1 MPSPSY
7 HPAAT
12 AKATSIHQTAPP
24 RLPYHVTAPPPSRMR
39 ARVLYYNRARAR
51 VLFARAV

>member
-12 AKATSIHQTAPP
+12 AKAPSIHQTAPHGMP
-24 RLPYHVTAPPPSRMR
+24 TTPPPRR
-39 ARVLYYNRARAR
+39 PRVCAHMYYIIIACVR
-51 VLFARAV
+51 VR